1 MTSLFAPF
9 LPRRPRLVPQTLMPG
24 ESISS
29 LVDRQAQIWG
39 VRRWDLLNQ
48 VGSIDGWLARRD
60 LDACRKGN
68 FLDIYARETGIGRQE
83 LEASCAQR
91 PAPLMRPSW
100 RHAYCPICF
109 SEDASA
115 GYTPYFRLEW
125 ARIFLTHCRTH
136 GCPLFE
142 WFRVSWD
149 GERKLPHEWY
159 VGKGPEA
166 PAMPEFKK
174 DLALARAYV
183 CGDHPRAAGSRGLWE
198 ALKCFEGRLFE
209 ADIGAPH
216 YSTTSRDP
224 ISESD
229 LMRKAVGLVRGAVTT
244 GSLQM
249 GLPDGAAFEDLRVV
263 SSVFKTARVHTS
275 SPAWRDLRSGVRS
288 IACRRALL
296 VCLSQQ
302 LVGAS

>member
-1 MTSLFAPF
+1 MANFFAPH
-9 LPRRPRLVPQTLMPG
+9 LPLRPRLAPQTLMPG

-48 VGSIDGWLARRD
+48 VGSIDGWLARKD
-60 LDACRKGN
+60 LDACSKGD
-68 FLDIYARETGIGRQE
+68 FLDIYARDTGIGRQE
-83 LEASCAQR
+83 LDASRAQR

-115 GYTPYFRLEW
+115 GHTPYFRLEW

-136 GCPLFE
+136 GCPLFD
-142 WFRVSWD
+142 WFRISWD

-166 PAMPEFKK
+166 PVMPQFEK
-174 DLALARAYV
+174 DLALARAYA
-183 CGDHPRAAGSRGLWE
+183 CGDHPRAAGSMRLWE
-198 ALKCFEGRLFE
+198 TLKRFEEQLFE
-209 ADIGAPH
+209 ADIGAPQH
-216 YSTTSRDP
+216 TTRNRNP
-224 ISESD
+224 IPELN

-244 GSLQM
+244 GSLQA
-249 GLPDGAAFEDLRVV
+249 GPPDGVAFEDQRIV
-263 SSVFKTARVHTS
+263 SFLFKTARVHTS

-296 VCLSQQ
+296 FCLSQQ
-302 LVGAS
+302 MVSAS